1 MARLDLTLLGLLVDA
16 GGCPDDP
23 TPRLV
28 LADYLTDVKPGPV
41 LLGELPGW
49 LRLAWSRSYRG
60 GGPGPALAATRWGAL
75 GLMEEW
81 VRARGLDRVW
91 RFDHHG
97 KTLVGGLPCFASEP
111 YAPLGVARAQAD
123 ALAARIDCPAVAL
136 PEGSWG
142 KGTRRVLL
150 LPTPKLLPKAFRFL
164 NRPEKGQE

>member
-1 MARLDLTLLGLLVDA
+1 MARLDLTLLGLLADA
-16 GGCPDDP
+16 GACPEDP
-23 TPRLV
+23 APRLV
-28 LADYLTDVKPGPV
+28 LADYLTDLPPGPV
-41 LLGELPGW
+41 LLAELPGW
-49 LRLAWSRSYRG
+49 LRLAWSRSCRG
-60 GGPGPALAATRWGAL
+60 DRASRTLSATRWGAL
-75 GLMEEW
+75 SVMEEW
-81 VRARGLDRVW
+81 MRARGLDHVW

-111 YAPLGVARAQAD
+111 YAPLEQARRQAD
-123 ALAARIDCPAVAL
+123 ALAARVGCPAVAL